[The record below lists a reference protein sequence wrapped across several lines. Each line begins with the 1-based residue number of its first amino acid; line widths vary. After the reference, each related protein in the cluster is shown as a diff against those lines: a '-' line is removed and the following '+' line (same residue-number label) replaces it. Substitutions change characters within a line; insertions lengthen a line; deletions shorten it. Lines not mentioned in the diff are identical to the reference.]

1 MVARLIIGLAIT
13 AVAFAL
19 AGRRV
24 LTLYR
29 LGRTGQP
36 VDPDRTR
43 DVGTRLWAVTTE
55 VLGQRKLL
63 KWTGAGVAH
72 FAVFWGFVIL
82 GATIVEGY
90 GALFDEDFHIPLIG
104 KMAWLGAL
112 EDAFIVAVLVG
123 LVAFAAIRLR
133 QSPEREGRGSRFF
146 GSHTGAAW
154 LVLFMIFN
162 VMWTLLL
169 FRGSQTNTGTFPFE
183 NGAFASEAVGKLLEP
198 MGEHNNEI
206 LEHVAVLLSLGI
218 VLTFLVL
225 VVYSKHLHIF
235 LAPLNVMFS
244 RRPRALGTLLPV
256 YSGGKQVDFDDPDE
270 DDKIGR
276 GAIEDFT
283 WKGLLDFATC
293 TECGRCQ
300 SQCPAWNTDKPLSP
314 KLLIMSLRDHAL
326 AKAPYLLA
334 SSDEARAALPEA
346 DTAEAE
352 RPLVGGSDVNGVID
366 PDVLWSCVTCGACV
380 EQCPVDIEH
389 VDHIIDMRRYQV
401 MMESEFPKEAASMM
415 RNLERKGDPWG
426 RGKKARME
434 WAAGLP
440 FEVRVLDGE
449 EIPGDVEYLYWV
461 GCAGSLDDNA
471 KKTSRAVAELLHEA
485 GVGYAVLGRDEG
497 CTGDAAR
504 RMGNELLF
512 HELATQN
519 VETLNAA
526 FGDRE
531 TKKIVVTC
539 AHCFN
544 TLGNE
549 YPQLGGHYEV
559 VHHTELLAKL
569 VEEGNL
575 VPANEVDAA
584 VTYHDPCY
592 LGRHNRVFSPPRAIL
607 GSVPGVRLTEMPR
620 NRERSFCCGAGG
632 ARMWMEETIGSRI
645 NETRTDEALGTEPDL
660 VTAACPYC
668 IVMLTDGVAVRK
680 QEGKA
685 AESVR
690 VTDVS
695 EVLLQSIRRRPDMP
709 DKPTPTTPAAENG
722 AAKSNGTVSA
732 GTGTGTDTGTDTA
745 KPPETKVAPGEG

>member
-1 MVARLIIGLAIT
+1 MVARLVIGLAIT

-29 LGRTGQP
+29 LGGKGQP

-55 VLGQRKLL
+55 VFGQRKLL
-63 KWTGAGVAH
+63 KWTGAGAAH

-112 EDAFIVAVLVG
+112 EDTFIVAVLVG
-123 LVAFAAIRLR
+123 IVAFAAIRLR

-183 NGAFASEAVGKLLEP
+183 NGAFASEAVGEVLEP

-235 LAPLNVMFS
+235 LAPLNVLFS

-256 YSGGKQVDFDDPDE
+256 YSGGKKVDFDDPDE

-334 SSDEARAALPEA
+334 SSDEARAALPAEQI
-346 DTAEAE
+346 AEAE

-389 VDHIIDMRRYQV
+389 VDHIVDMRRYQV

-440 FEVRVLDGE
+440 FEVRVLGGE
-449 EIPGDVEYLYWV
+449 EIPEDVEYLYWV
-461 GCAGSLDDNA
+461 GCAGSLDDHA

-526 FGDRE
+526 FGERE

-544 TLGNE
+544 TLGKE

-569 VEEGNL
+569 VEDGKL
-575 VPANEVDAA
+575 VPTNEIDAA

-632 ARMWMEETIGSRI
+632 ARMWMEETIGTRI

-695 EVLLQSIRRRPDMP
+695 EVLLQSIRRRPGMP
-709 DKPTPTTPAAENG
+709 EKPTTTAATPAENG
-722 AAKSNGTVSA
+722 KAATTSSNGT
-732 GTGTGTDTGTDTA
+732 TPETDTP
-745 KPPETKVAPGEG
+745 KPPESTVVPGEA

>member
-63 KWTGAGVAH
+63 KWTGAGAAH

-112 EDAFIVAVLVG
+112 EDTFIVAVLVG
-123 LVAFAAIRLR
+123 IVAFAAIRLR
-133 QSPEREGRGSRFF
+133 QSPERGGRGSRFF

-183 NGAFASEAVGKLLEP
+183 NGAFASEAVGELLEP

-235 LAPLNVMFS
+235 LAPLNVLFS

-256 YSGGKQVDFDDPDE
+256 YSGGKPVDFEDPDE

-346 DTAEAE
+346 QAAEAE

-389 VDHIIDMRRYQV
+389 IDHIVDMRRYQV

-440 FEVRVLDGE
+440 FEVRVLGGE
-449 EIPGDVEYLYWV
+449 EIPEDVEYLYWV
-461 GCAGSLDDNA
+461 GCAGSLDDHA

-512 HELATQN
+512 HELAQQN

-526 FGDRE
+526 FGERE

-544 TLGNE
+544 ALGNE

-569 VEEGNL
+569 VEEGKL

-645 NETRTDEALGTEPDL
+645 NETRTDEALSTEPDL

-695 EVLLQSIRRRPDMP
+695 EVLLRSIQRRPGMP
-709 DKPTPTTPAAENG
+709 DKPAAAPSATPSTAAGNG
-722 AAKSNGTVSA
+722 TAAARSNGSASA
-732 GTGTGTDTGTDTA
+732 GGTDSA
-745 KPPETKVAPGEG
+745 NPPETKVSPGDG